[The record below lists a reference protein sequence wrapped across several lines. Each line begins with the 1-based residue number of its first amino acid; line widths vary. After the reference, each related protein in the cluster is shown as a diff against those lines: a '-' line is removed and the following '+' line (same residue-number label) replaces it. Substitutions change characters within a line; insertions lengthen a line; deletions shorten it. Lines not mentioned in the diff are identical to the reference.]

1 MESREDFYFDNSDN
15 LESDDTIEKEEHYKW
30 TIALEEET
38 KEYAVIP
45 EEDLLEQAEPEV
57 AERLILKRDL
67 RKAAIARMEAAARTQ
82 GDFEDVI
89 DAWDK
94 EDKNRERRERYH
106 EVCRDDAEVPFEYN
120 MSPDEI
126 VIPAPIQS
134 VYWQQMMKGE
144 FLDVIFDCPC
154 FGLLGLMTALPTTSE
169 FITYDAVYLPKN

>member
-1 MESREDFYFDNSDN
+1 
-15 LESDDTIEKEEHYKW
+15 
-30 TIALEEET
+30 
-38 KEYAVIP
+38 
-45 EEDLLEQAEPEV
+45 
-57 AERLILKRDL
+57 
-67 RKAAIARMEAAARTQ
+67 MEAAARTQ

-106 EVCRDDAEVPFEYN
+106 EVCLDDAEVPFEYN

-144 FLDVIFDCPC
+144 FLDVIFDCPYELQELVC
-154 FGLLGLMTALPTTSE
+154 DSNISQILSELSEKHKALFYFLYIRDYSTCCLAKMYEQSDRNIRKVRATILRKIHKKLIPVLQYKCDNGLSTTMKERNFLERHCS
-169 FITYDAVYLPKN
+169 TDG